1 MIEVKNLTKHYSLL
15 ESPAVKDVS
24 FCAKEGKITI
34 LLGPNGA
41 GKSTTI
47 KSIVNLLNYQGEIN
61 ICGYPNSS
69 LEAKKSFGY
78 VPEVPVLY
86 DLLTVDET
94 IHFIG
99 KSYRLQ
105 NYGKT
110 AEEYL

>member
-47 KSIVNLLNYQGEIN
+47 KSIVNLLNYQ
-61 ICGYPNSS
+61 
-69 LEAKKSFGY
+69 
-78 VPEVPVLY
+78 V
-86 DLLTVDET
+86 
-94 IHFIG
+94 
-99 KSYRLQ
+99 
-105 NYGKT
+105 
-110 AEEYL
+110 